1 MDIPHLVEIRTSVQ
15 SSLVQD
21 PPVGD
26 SDPKDFDPG
35 IFSLLDVL
43 GFTLEVID
51 ETARIIFKPF
61 NWVLNTIVWFDDLT
75 QVRPTGNPIVD

>member
-1 MDIPHLVEIRTSVQ
+1 MDIPHLVEIRTPVQ
-15 SSLVQD
+15 NPLVVD
-21 PPVGD
+21 SPVGD
-26 SDPKDFDPG
+26 SGPRDSDPG

-43 GFTLEVID
+43 DFTLEVID
-51 ETARIIFKPF
+51 GVTRIIFKPF